1 MASSSYHDIKAQ
13 IAALEEKAATVRAAE
28 VEAVVADVR
37 QKVIAYGLT
46 EQDVFGRK
54 RAARTTTGSAAKTT
68 GIMKYRDPKSGA
80 EWSGRGRAPK
90 WIATARNRDRFLIA
104 Q

>member
-1 MASSSYHDIKAQ
+1 MAGNSYQDIKAQ

-28 VEAVVADVR
+28 LESVVADVR
-37 QKVIAYGLT
+37 QKVAAYGLT
-46 EQDVFGRK
+46 EKDVFGRK
-54 RAARTTTGSAAKTT
+54 GAARTKPGSAAKTP
-68 GIMKYRDPKSGA
+68 GVMKYRDPRSGA